1 MKVLEC
7 VPNFSEGSDE
17 RVLSSIAD
25 AVKSVKGVRLLD
37 ICKDPDHNRTVFT
50 FIGDPGA
57 VEKGAAAAC
66 DSALGAIDMC
76 RHGGVHPR
84 IGAVDVVPF
93 VPISGLGMKD
103 AVEAAHRFG
112 RAFAERN
119 RIPVFFYGEA
129 ALRPER
135 KELSHI
141 RSGGYEGL
149 KKKLSDPQWVP
160 DAGPV
165 LFDPCKG
172 ATAVGARQPLI
183 AYNINLETNDLD
195 IARRIASEIRQSAAS
210 GLRSVKA
217 IGVPL
222 KSRGIVQVS
231 MNLTNYRETP
241 IKEVFDVVTEKAR
254 RQGVKVLESEIVGLV
269 PAAAMKD
276 VTPEYLLCAGF
287 SDDRVIEKHINASGI
302 RTKRKVK
309 GQRR

>member
-17 RVLSSIAD
+17 GVISSIAD
-25 AVKSVKGVRLLD
+25 ALTSVNGVRLLD

-50 FIGDPGA
+50 FIGEPGT
-57 VEKGAAAAC
+57 VEMGAAAAC
-66 DSALGAIDMC
+66 DRALGAIDMC
-76 RHGGVHPR
+76 KHRGVHPR

-93 VPISGLGMKD
+93 VPISGLEMRD

-119 RIPVFFYGEA
+119 RVPVFFYGEA

-135 KELSHI
+135 KELSHL
-141 RSGGYEGL
+141 RQGGYEGL
-149 KKKLSDPQWVP
+149 ERKLSDSDWVP
-160 DAGPV
+160 DAGPA

-172 ATAVGARQPLI
+172 ATAVGAREPLI
-183 AYNINLETNDLD
+183 AYNINLKTNDLG
-195 IARRIASEIRQSAAS
+195 IARKIASEIRQSGG

-241 IKEVFDVVTEKAR
+241 IKKVYDVVTGKAR
-254 RQGVKVLESEIVGLV
+254 QQGVEVLESEIVGLV
-269 PAAAMKD
+269 PAGALKD
-276 VTPEYLLCAGF
+276 VTPGDLKLLHFAD
-287 SDDRVIEKHINASGI
+287 SLIIESHL
-302 RTKRKVK
+302 
-309 GQRR
+309 

>member
-7 VPNFSEGSDE
+7 VPNFSESSDE

-25 AVKSVKGVRLLD
+25 ALTSVKGVRLLD
-37 ICKDPDHNRTVFT
+37 VCKDPDHNRTVFT
-50 FIGDPGA
+50 FIGGPGA
-57 VEKGAAAAC
+57 IEKGASAAC
-66 DSALGAIDMC
+66 DRALGAIDMC
-76 RHGGVHPR
+76 KHRGVHPR

-119 RIPVFFYGEA
+119 RIPVYFYGEA

-141 RSGGYEGL
+141 RRGGYEGL
-149 KKKLSDPQWVP
+149 EKKLSDSQWVP
-160 DAGPV
+160 DAGPA

-172 ATAVGARQPLI
+172 ATAVGAREPLI
-183 AYNINLETNDLD
+183 AYNINLNTSDLN
-195 IARRIASEIRQSAAS
+195 IARKIAGEIRQSGG

-241 IKEVFDVVTEKAR
+241 VKTVFDLVAEKAR
-254 RQGVKVLESEIVGLV
+254 RQGVEVLESEIVGLV
-269 PAAAMKD
+269 PAGAMKGI
-276 VTPEYLLCAGF
+276 TPGDLKILNF
-287 SDDRVIEKHINASGI
+287 SDSLIIESHL
-302 RTKRKVK
+302 
-309 GQRR
+309 

>member
-17 RVLSSIAD
+17 GVISSIAD
-25 AVKSVKGVRLLD
+25 ALTSVNGVRLLD

-50 FIGDPGA
+50 FIGEPDA

-66 DSALGAIDMC
+66 DRALGAIDMC
-76 RHGGVHPR
+76 KHSGVHPR

-93 VPISGLGMKD
+93 VPISGLEMKD

-119 RIPVFFYGEA
+119 RVPVFFYGEA

-135 KELSHI
+135 KELPHL
-141 RSGGYEGL
+141 RRGGYEGL
-149 KKKLSDPQWVP
+149 ERKLSDPDWVP
-160 DAGPV
+160 DAGPA

-172 ATAVGARQPLI
+172 ATAVGAREPLI
-183 AYNINLETNDLD
+183 AYNINLKTNDLG
-195 IARRIASEIRQSAAS
+195 IARKIASEIRQSS
-210 GLRSVKA
+210 GGLRSVKA

-241 IKEVFDVVTEKAR
+241 IKKVYDIVTGKAR
-254 RQGVKVLESEIVGLV
+254 QQGVEVLESEIVGLV
-269 PAAAMKD
+269 PAGALKD
-276 VTPEYLLCAGF
+276 VTPGDLKLLHFAD
-287 SDDRVIEKHINASGI
+287 SLIIESHL
-302 RTKRKVK
+302 
-309 GQRR
+309 

>member
-7 VPNFSEGSDE
+7 VPNFSESSDE

-25 AVKSVKGVRLLD
+25 ALTSVKGVRLLD
-37 ICKDPDHNRTVFT
+37 VCKDPDHNRTVFT
-50 FIGDPGA
+50 FIGGPGA

-66 DSALGAIDMC
+66 DRALASIDMC
-76 RHGGVHPR
+76 KHRGVHPR

-93 VPISGLGMKD
+93 VPISGLGMRD

-119 RIPVFFYGEA
+119 RIPVYFYGEA

-141 RSGGYEGL
+141 RRGGYEGL
-149 KKKLSDPQWVP
+149 EKKLSDSQWVP
-160 DAGPV
+160 DAGPA

-172 ATAVGARQPLI
+172 ATAVGAREPLI
-183 AYNINLETNDLD
+183 AYNINLNTSDLN
-195 IARRIASEIRQSAAS
+195 IARKIAGEIRQSGG

-241 IKEVFDVVTEKAR
+241 VKTVFDLVAEKAR
-254 RQGVKVLESEIVGLV
+254 RQGVEVLESEIVGLV
-269 PAAAMKD
+269 PAGAMKGI
-276 VTPEYLLCAGF
+276 TPGDLKILNF
-287 SDDRVIEKHINASGI
+287 SDSLIIESHL
-302 RTKRKVK
+302 
-309 GQRR
+309 